1 MKFATFSHVW
11 AKQGM
16 APSDR
21 FELLMR
27 ELEVCDE
34 VGFDYAFFVEHHF
47 TPNESWMPAPSLA
60 IAAAANRTERMRL
73 GPMGYVAPLHQ
84 PLRLVE
90 EVAVLDQLTDG
101 RLEFGVVPG
110 ISPYFFGPFGAD
122 FRNRR
127 GWTRE
132 LVEFAKVAY
141 AAEGA
146 FAFTGEYIQQQEVEL
161 SVTPQQRPH
170 PPIWW
175 ETRDPETLGYLA
187 SQGINTGYFII
198 MPRGEVAPRYREF
211 LRQWNEAGHA
221 SGPRMAWWAL
231 TFVDETDEAAL
242 EKALPHALDA
252 HALFFSIGPG
262 ASQERYA
269 KLFRERGEPGA
280 AEVALNMTNPDY
292 LLEND
297 LLLIG
302 SPDTIVR
309 KIEAAAQEGF
319 FNTMFCELNF
329 GELAEDDLM
338 RSIRLMGDSVIPRLR
353 DFDPT
358 REDSG

>member
-1 MKFATFSHVW
+1 MEFATFSHVW

-16 APSDR
+16 APAER

-27 ELEVCDE
+27 ELELCDE

-60 IAAAANRTERMRL
+60 IAAAAARTERIRL

-90 EVAVLDQLTDG
+90 EVAVLDHLTGG
-101 RLEFGVVPG
+101 RLELGVVPG
-110 ISPYFFGPFGAD
+110 ISPYFFEPFAAE
-122 FRNRR
+122 FKNRR

-132 LVEFAKVAY
+132 LIEFAKVAY
-141 AAEGA
+141 AAEGE
-146 FAFTGEYIQQQEVEL
+146 FEFDGEYIQQGPVRL
-161 SVTPQQRPH
+161 GVSTYQQPH

-175 ETRDPETLGYLA
+175 ETRDPDTLAYLA
-187 SQGINTGYFII
+187 EAGINTGYFII
-198 MPRGEVAPRYREF
+198 MPRQEVAPRYRDF
-211 LRQWNEAGHA
+211 AAQWKKAGH
-221 SGPRMAWWAL
+221 SRPPRMAWWAL
-231 TFVDETDEAAL
+231 TYVDETDELAL
-242 EKALPHALDA
+242 EKALPHALAA

-262 ASQERYA
+262 ASQEKYA
-269 KLFRERGEPGA
+269 ALFKKRGEPGA
-280 AEVALNMTNPDY
+280 AEVAINMTNPDY

-302 SPDTIVR
+302 SPDTVAR
-309 KIEAAAQEGF
+309 KIKAAAEEGF
-319 FNTMFCELNF
+319 FNTMFCELDF

-338 RSIRLMGDSVIPRLR
+338 RSIRLLGEEVMPQLR
-353 DFDPT
+353 GYDPT
-358 REDSG
+358 

>member
-11 AKQGM
+11 AKRDM
-16 APSDR
+16 APAER

-27 ELEVCDE
+27 ELELCDD

-47 TPNESWMPAPSLA
+47 TPHESWMPAPSLA
-60 IAAAANRTERMRL
+60 VAAAAPRTRRIRL
-73 GPMGYVAPLHQ
+73 GPMGYVGALHQ

-90 EVAVLDQLTDG
+90 EVAMLDHLTGG
-101 RLEFGVVPG
+101 RFELGVVPG
-110 ISPYFFGPFGAD
+110 ISPYFFEPFDAD

-127 GWTRE
+127 EWTRE
-132 LVEFAKVAY
+132 LIEFAKA
-141 AAEGA
+141 A
-146 FAFTGEYIQQQEVEL
+146 FAADGEFSFEGEHISQDPVQLSFKPHQQ
-161 SVTPQQRPH
+161 PH

-175 ETRDPETLGYLA
+175 ETRDPGTLSYLA
-187 SQGINTGYFII
+187 GAGINTGYFII
-198 MPRGEVAPRYREF
+198 MPRPEVAPRYREY
-211 LRQWNEAGHA
+211 RQQWEAAGHEHE
-221 SGPRMAWWAL
+221 PRMAWWAL
-231 TFVDETDEAAL
+231 TYVDETDEKAL

-269 KLFRERGEPGA
+269 KLFQERGEPGA
-280 AEVALNMTNPDY
+280 AEVALNMTNPEY

-302 SPDTIVR
+302 SPETIVR
-309 KIEAAAQEGF
+309 KVKAAAEEGF
-319 FNTMFCELNF
+319 FNTLYCELNF

-338 RSIRLMGDSVIPRLR
+338 RSIQLIGDEVMPPLR
-353 DFDPT
+353 DFDVT
-358 REDSG
+358 AAA